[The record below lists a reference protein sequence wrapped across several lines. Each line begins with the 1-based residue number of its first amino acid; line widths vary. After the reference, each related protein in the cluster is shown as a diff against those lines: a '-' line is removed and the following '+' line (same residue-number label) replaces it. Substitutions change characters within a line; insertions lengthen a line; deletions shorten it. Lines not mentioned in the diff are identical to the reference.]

1 MENIFKYSFDKD
13 NSTNPDSHQID
24 LPQFTEIDA
33 EIYTFAINIHGGK
46 NYHAV
51 ISNHANEVV
60 SIDVIGKKLI
70 IREKKP
76 HAKKNIIYTKKALIT
91 LTLPIDNKL
100 LQTKIRSY
108 AGSVTLFQLT
118 MQDLDIDLLAGSA
131 KLTNLTVHSTAKI
144 DLSAGSLKL
153 SNCKMN
159 LKADLAAGSANIQ
172 QLHGQNHLML
182 AAGSL
187 TLSENKADTTSYDL
201 SSVIGSV
208 KYQGENYG
216 HHFYHQASGPDR
228 LVVKTSVGSIRI
240 K

>member
-1 MENIFKYSFDKD
+1 MGKFFKHSFGKD

-33 EIYTFAINIHGGK
+33 KIYTFAINIHGGK
-46 NYHAV
+46 NYHAA
-51 ISNHANEVV
+51 ISNHANEVM

-76 HAKKNIIYTKKALIT
+76 HAKKNIIYTNQALIT
-91 LTLPIDNKL
+91 LTLPIDSEL
-100 LQTKIRSY
+100 VQTKISSY

-118 MQDLDIDLLAGSA
+118 MQDLDIELLAGSA
-131 KLTNLTVHSTAKI
+131 KLTDLTVRSTTKI
-144 DLSAGSLKL
+144 DLSAGSLKIT
-153 SNCKMN
+153 NCKMN

-187 TLSENKADTTSYDL
+187 TLIRNKPDTTSYDL
-201 SSVIGSV
+201 SSVIGRV
-208 KYQGENYG
+208 KYQGENHG
-216 HHFYHQASGPDR
+216 HHFYHKSSGPDS
-228 LVVKTSVGSIRI
+228 LEVEASVGSIKI